1 MLYCH
6 QSEYGYDII
15 TKWGNL
21 VKQTTV
27 RGIDNVLARRLR
39 EEARRRGLSV
49 NRTMLL
55 LLRQATGLTA
65 PSGPSTSGPE
75 RFSDLDHLAGT
86 WTEQDADEFDR
97 AVEDLNRVD
106 EDLWK

>member
-1 MLYCH
+1 M
-6 QSEYGYDII
+6 
-15 TKWGNL
+15 
-21 VKQTTV
+21 KQTTV

-55 LLRQATGLTA
+55 LLKQATGLA
-65 PSGPSTSGPE
+65 GPSEPPTSGAD
-75 RFSDLDHLAGT
+75 RFTDLDHLAGT
-86 WTEQDADEFDR
+86 WTEQAADEFDR
-97 AVEDLNRVD
+97 AVEDFSRVD